1 MVKNEYYVE
10 SDYIFFPFYIKL
22 FISVLPMMLTILP
35 TLSEIDV
42 KELTFLRE
50 AYFLNV
56 AVHKNLTHEH
66 YSVKIYIY
74 FLSNQQ

>member
-1 MVKNEYYVE
+1 
-10 SDYIFFPFYIKL
+10 
-22 FISVLPMMLTILP
+22 MMLTILP

-66 YSVKIYIY
+66 
-74 FLSNQQ
+74 

>member
-1 MVKNEYYVE
+1 
-10 SDYIFFPFYIKL
+10 
-22 FISVLPMMLTILP
+22 MMLTILP